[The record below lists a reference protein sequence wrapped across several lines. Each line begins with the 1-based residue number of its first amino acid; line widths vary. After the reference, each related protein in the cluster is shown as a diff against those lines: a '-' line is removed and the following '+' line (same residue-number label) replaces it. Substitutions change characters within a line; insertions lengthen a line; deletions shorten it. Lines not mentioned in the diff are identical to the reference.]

1 MRTRKL
7 AISALALVASAAF
20 LGGCG
25 SPRGDLTPELMTLS
39 QRRVDVSNT
48 IALSWDTNARA
59 MWNDLSVL
67 ALTDRPSRL
76 SAAPVPH

>member
-7 AISALALVASAAF
+7 AVSALALLTAATL

-25 SPRGDLTPELMTLS
+25 STREDLTPELMTLS

-48 IALSWDTNARA
+48 IDLTWDTNARA
-59 MWNDLSVL
+59 MWHDLSLL

-76 SAAPVPH
+76 TNAPVPH